1 MHISL
6 AAEPLFSLG
15 PLIVTNSLLT
25 SWIVVVLLMLVGLLV
40 GLRFQKLPGNLQ
52 QILEI
57 VYETIEDLATSVAG
71 EKGKNYTPFALT
83 LFLYI
88 LLSNW
93 LGLIPG
99 VGSIGINVTEHGEQ
113 IFVPFIR
120 SATADLNSTVALALL
135 SVVVSQVLGLRASGL
150 IGHLRH
156 FKNPLEIVAE
166 LAKILSFSFRLFGNV
181 FAGEVLLLAGASIL
195 VLVTGTRQLWFGVA
209 GGIIQL
215 PFLGLELLV
224 GFIQAFIF
232 ASLTLVFI
240 GLYTQSH
247 KNAH

>member
-15 PLIVTNSLLT
+15 PLVVTNSLLT
-25 SWIVVVLLMLVGLLV
+25 SWLVVSILIIVGLVV
-40 GLRFQKLPGNLQ
+40 GLRFQKLPGVLQ
-52 QILEI
+52 QIVEM
-57 VYETIEDLATSVAG
+57 VYETIEDLAVSVAG
-71 EKGKNYTPFALT
+71 EKGRDYTPFALT

-93 LGLIPG
+93 LGLVPG
-99 VGSIGINVTEHGEQ
+99 VGSIGMNVVDHGEHV
-113 IFVPFIR
+113 FVPFIR
-120 SATADLNSTVALALL
+120 SATADLNSTLALALL
-135 SVVVSQVLGLRASGL
+135 SVVVSQVLGFKASGL
-150 IGHLRH
+150 VGHLKH

-166 LAKILSFSFRLFGNV
+166 FAKILSFSFRLFGNV

-195 VLVTGTRQLWFGVA
+195 VLVTGTRQIWFGVA

-247 KNAH
+247 KTAH

>member
-1 MHISL
+1 M
-6 AAEPLFSLG
+6 
-15 PLIVTNSLLT
+15 
-25 SWIVVVLLMLVGLLV
+25 VLLMLVGLLV